1 MAPVNI
7 GICLNRERPHVAQGL
22 LGDPFQHRINQNS
35 AGTTLAE
42 AAAEFRRVKR
52 RAGTRGGVRSARPVT
67 DWHGAGSYVRR
78 RAWACSEF
86 RSLLVA
92 HSVPQKLPTGLSGLA
107 LPRPPFQIEACAMG
121 AEHVTIDSS
130 IE

>member
-7 GICLNRERPHVAQGL
+7 GICLNRERPHVARGL

-52 RAGTRGGVRSARPVT
+52 RAGTRGGVARHVRSRTGTVLAHTFGGGLGR
-67 DWHGAGSYVRR
+67 
-78 RAWACSEF
+78 
-86 RSLLVA
+86 VA
-92 HSVPQKLPTGLSGLA
+92 SFVH
-107 LPRPPFQIEACAMG
+107 C
-121 AEHVTIDSS
+121 
-130 IE
+130 